1 MNKLLP
7 VILSFILLGCVSPI
21 KKIGMDSGTHRYIY
35 KCDSE
40 KSKCLLKIAQ
50 YCESNQFQI
59 IKEEEVRKKSMN
71 TTGMGGVSY
80 KTTIIFSCT

>member
-7 VILSFILLGCVSPI
+7 IIFTFVLLGCASSI
-21 KKIGMDSGTHRYIY
+21 KKIDTDSGIDRYIY
-35 KCDSE
+35 ECDSAKAE
-40 KSKCLLKIAQ
+40 CLLKITQ
-50 YCESNQFQI
+50 HCESDQFQI

-80 KTTIIFSCT
+80 KTTIIFSCS

>member
-7 VILSFILLGCVSPI
+7 IIFTFVLLGCASSI
-21 KKIGMDSGTHRYIY
+21 KKVGMNSGIDRYIY
-35 KCDSE
+35 KCDSV
-40 KSKCLLKIAQ
+40 KSECLLKITQ

-80 KTTIIFSCT
+80 KTSIIFSCS